1 MSAKLL
7 DQFQVD
13 GTVPTLV
20 LTECL
25 LVYLKPTD
33 AVNILKWASKFFKNS
48 KFLGIMNYEMIEPF
62 DSFGQTMLNN
72 LMERGCDLLGIEDCP
87 TLAAQSKRM
96 EECLGTV
103 DKTGDA
109 PFKIVSETITMNTV
123 YNQRLDKI
131 EKARIEKLEIFD
143 EFEEWVLL
151 QNHYCIG
158 IGKRCT
164 SETE

>member
-33 AVNILKWASKFFKNS
+33 AVNILKWASNFFKNS

-87 TLAAQSKRM
+87 TLAA
-96 EECLGTV
+96 
-103 DKTGDA
+103 
-109 PFKIVSETITMNTV
+109 
-123 YNQRLDKI
+123 
-131 EKARIEKLEIFD
+131 
-143 EFEEWVLL
+143 
-151 QNHYCIG
+151 
-158 IGKRCT
+158 
-164 SETE
+164 